1 MSLKEQWEDMRK
13 SIQQLDESEA
23 HKEEEERKL
32 IHLHREEALRRAD
45 GSSGSETLD
54 D

>member
-1 MSLKEQWEDMRK
+1 MGLKEQWEDMRK
-13 SIQQLDESEA
+13 SIQQLDESVA

-32 IHLHREEALRRAD
+32 LHQHRDQALRCAD